1 MLRPASR
8 QTALLVLLAGLIL
21 RAATPTGYMPA
32 TPGSGMLF
40 ELCPGQL
47 PAGVSLPGKSTGHDH
62 HHHGAGDD
70 SQPEPDQ
77 CQIGHLLSSAAA
89 VDDTSINESVGF
101 EPATVTIS
109 PAVVR
114 KSAYFFTQRS
124 RGPPA

>member
-1 MLRPASR
+1 MLRPTSR

-32 TPGSGMLF
+32 TPGSGLLF

-47 PAGVSLPGKSTGHDH
+47 PVGVSLPGATTGHDH
-62 HHHGAGDD
+62 HHHGAEDD
-70 SQPEPDQ
+70 SQPQPDQ

-89 VDDTSINESVGF
+89 VDDTSIGESVGF
-101 EPATVTIS
+101 EPATVTI
-109 PAVVR
+109 PPTVVR
-114 KSAYFFTQRS
+114 RSAYFFTQWS